1 MKTYIKKLSNLI
13 QSNIENNQEAS
24 FIRLDYFNHPL
35 IYLEVAK
42 LLQAKYADLEI
53 QLSEEKF
60 ELWKEEFQSEMEEMK
75 RLGFVSLNQRFTK
88 LRNEFGESKKSVVLL
103 ATESVQDTGGLADFY
118 SITPEDMNAKFN
130 KKYAEFF
137 ATLDSNDERAVN
149 IINNLFVNIFK
160 HVPVNLLVVSDIAD
174 DVETN
179 QLYEIEEI
187 TQYILGNLWK
197 YFNLPNILTV
207 TKTMLTELSKGKAL
221 KLLDSSMKFIKRDAY
236 KGGLSKSLH
245 QKLLDKFEKFKTEKE
260 EAYLEYLPHIESTFD
275 SYEKYCND
283 IVDFARGESLDVL
296 RPKLAQFDQTI
307 TVNILGIKITST
319 PPRKEK
325 VKKVYGDPLQA
336 YSHMLIDLMA
346 HLPEISSTDTVT
358 IKVLKVS
365 LAEGLLPEDQVN
377 RWNELCIALGGLVD
391 YLNVEIQNLFELK
404 YDANIDPFEEKD
416 NSKANLEFSK
426 TTNTL
431 SKINFLITTSAY
443 ENEELQFEWLFNPY
457 DYWLQSFNLMTY
469 FKEQLGKQGS
479 MELPIF
485 TCNNIGNLLTST
497 DTSSFHFQLTNTE
510 ILLKDTLP
518 IFRKTASSNVEYPNV
533 ATKLYK
539 LINPFMAFVLTVS
552 DKGIYHSMNILK
564 SMSAIELV
572 NSYTEVLTNLWMSYN
587 SYPNYEK
594 DHFKL
599 ISNLFTI
606 VEEDAFNNSCRKLSG
621 AIIPPFHPAMLEKFE
636 AQQAYIRRGLYIVLD
651 DIANNGNDAD
661 IRIFIEQFNR
671 YKDKSAILSGVD
683 TLMTDDNI
691 HHAPSHVL
699 GYYALH
705 GYSKKTQ
712 IIDSSY
718 LVEIDVEDEQNDVKE
733 YEMNSSKALIIDSHI
748 KEYIKT
754 FPSSVDSLSLCFV
767 NFEHLYPVI
776 EGIKG
781 YISEQQKQLERT
793 TLNIDILS
801 TSVNYKA
808 QNYMKL
814 WLDET
819 FSVDDNVELNLY
831 FNTYKTSE
839 IERLKDLLE
848 YKSFDLAFVDSLLET
863 EDIKYQINK
872 GKKIAPSEMKYPM
885 VFNPIPAPNDENERR
900 VSISQMQFEASFA
913 HSQLVFWAEH
923 DFARDDELYRVEK
936 VLTVVNGLNDI
947 LKVLHEKARWVVSI
961 DTGLDKKIFD
971 SENIISFST
980 GEGVYGELNV
990 AISASKDMKQDI
1002 KVRLESR
1009 LRKLFPSW
1017 LPDMYSRAAD
1027 YCLNDST
1034 VLDGIK
1040 VLKALNP
1047 YDYEIHSYLATLL
1060 AVKSL
1065 EIEKINDNTLLKTF
1079 ISLDSYGHWFKDESN
1094 RPDLL
1099 ELEVVVSQDEKLLIK
1114 ANLVECKMG
1123 KENVVH
1129 IDKGIQQLE
1138 IGHRFLSEKFSKD
1151 STEHDR
1157 RYWFAQLYRLLAFS
1171 PLYIT
1176 QDDNSREMLN
1186 SDLMKILNGE
1196 FNIEWKTTLLT
1207 YWLDHNAEEKEIQIH
1222 SLNHIDIHH
1231 RTYGQLYIQKQLLPE
1246 EERSSIAFEDVLNE
1260 EYNNFVDDEISFK
1273 EYMKNRTKET
1283 ADEEVDIFV
1292 KTDGGTPV
1300 EMNPPK
1306 PTPSAVDDGQ
1316 GINIKEDNKDNDQE
1330 ETKNPEQK
1338 LNPDKDGFDN
1348 NDENSENKTVG
1359 DEDNTGLESEGLT
1372 VNDTPPVPKGDSTKI
1387 SLEEVRV
1394 LLGREHRTN
1403 KGIYWEYGHPKLENR
1418 HLLITGTSGVGKTYF
1433 MQCLLLELANKG
1445 ISTLIFDYT
1454 DGFKKSQLNED
1465 FKEALGERII
1475 QFNVQRSG
1483 FPINPFKRNMK
1494 EFDEDE
1500 YDLESEIDVAERIS
1514 GIFYSVYKKNGI
1526 GDQQKNAIYRAT
1538 LNGLNKYGDHM
1549 NLEYLRTE
1557 LEILD
1562 KTSAKTVLSKI
1573 EPLIDRKPFV
1583 IENLFDWSQLTKSE
1597 EGKVYIV
1604 QLTGF
1609 DRPTQVLITEFIL
1622 WDIWSYNLSHG
1633 NVETPFPVILDEA
1646 QNLDQSETSPSARIL
1661 TEGRK
1666 FGWSGLFATQTLQPP
1681 ITKDAITRFQNAS
1694 QKVHFLPPEGDNKN
1708 IASFLSTESDEQRN
1722 WAGKLSKLG
1731 KGECVVV
1738 GADLLPDG
1746 SLSKKNK
1753 HVITVTS
1760 LNERK

>member
-1 MKTYIKKLSNLI
+1 MKTYISKLNNLI
-13 QSNIENNQEAS
+13 QSNIDNNQEAS

-42 LLQAKYADLEI
+42 LLRAKYEDLEI

-60 ELWKEEFQSEMEEMK
+60 ELWKEDFPTEMEEMK

-88 LRNEFGESKKSVVLL
+88 FRNEFGESKKSVVLL
-103 ATESVQDTGGLADFY
+103 ATECVQDTGGLADFY
-118 SITPEDMNAKFN
+118 SITPEDMNDKFN

-137 ATLDSNDERAVN
+137 ATLDSNDEREVN
-149 IINNLFVNIFK
+149 IINNLFVNVFK
-160 HVPVNLLVVSDIAD
+160 HVPINLLVVSDIAD

-179 QLYEIEEI
+179 KLFEIEEI
-187 TQYILGNLWK
+187 TQYILGNLWG
-197 YFNLPNILTV
+197 YFNLPNIKTV
-207 TKTMLTELSKGKAL
+207 TKTMLTELSKGKAF

-236 KGGLSKSLH
+236 KSGLSKSMH
-245 QKLLDKFEKFKTEKE
+245 QKLLNKFEKFKTEKE
-260 EAYLEYLPHIESTFD
+260 ELFLEYLPSIESTFG

-283 IVDFARGESLDVL
+283 ILDFARGESLDVL

-319 PPRKEK
+319 SPRKEK

-336 YSHMLIDLMA
+336 YSHMLIDLTS
-346 HLPEISSTDTVT
+346 HLPEMSSADTVT

-404 YDANIDPFEEKD
+404 YDANTDPFEEKD
-416 NSKANLEFSK
+416 VSKVNLEFSN

-431 SKINFLITTSAY
+431 SKISFLISTSAY
-443 ENEELQFEWLFNPY
+443 ENEELHFEWVFNPY
-457 DYWLQSFNLMTY
+457 DYWLQSFNLMTH
-469 FKEQLGKQGS
+469 FKEQLGIQGS
-479 MELPIF
+479 MVLPIL
-485 TCNNIGNLLTST
+485 TCKNIGNLLTST

-510 ILLKDTLP
+510 ILLKDTLL
-518 IFRKTASSNVEYPNV
+518 IFKKTLNSVDEDPNV

-539 LINPFMAFVLTVS
+539 LIDPFMAFVMSVS
-552 DKGIYHSMNILK
+552 DKGIYYSMNILK
-564 SMSAIELV
+564 SKTAIEFV
-572 NSYTEVLTNLWMSYN
+572 NSYTEVLTNLWKSYD

-599 ISNLFTI
+599 VSNLFTI
-606 VEEDAFNNSCRKLSG
+606 VEEDSFNNLCKKLSG

-636 AQQAYIRRGLYIVLD
+636 AQQAYLRRGLYIVLD
-651 DIANNGNDAD
+651 EIVNYGNDAD
-661 IRIFIEQFNR
+661 VRMSIEHFNR
-671 YKDKSAILSGVD
+671 YKEKSAILSGVD

-718 LVEIDVEDEQNDVKE
+718 LVEMDVEDDHNDVKE
-733 YEMNSSKALIIDSHI
+733 YELNSSKALIIDSHI

-754 FPSSVDSLSLCFV
+754 FPSSVDSLSICFV

-781 YISEQQKQLERT
+781 YILEQQKQLERT
-793 TLNIDILS
+793 TLNIDILA

-819 FSVDDNVELNLY
+819 FSVDDNVKLNLH

-839 IERLKDLLE
+839 IEKLKDLLE
-848 YKSFDLAFVDSLLET
+848 YKSFDLAFVDSLLEV

-872 GKKIAPSEMKYPM
+872 GKKISPSEMKYPM
-885 VFNPIPAPNDENERR
+885 VFNPIPAPNDDNERR

-923 DFARDDELYRVEK
+923 DFARVDELYRVEK
-936 VLTVVNGLNDI
+936 VLTLIKGLNNI
-947 LKVLHEKARWVVSI
+947 LDVLHEKARWVVSI

-1099 ELEVVVSQDEKLLIK
+1099 DLEVVVSQDEELLIK

-1129 IDKGIQQLE
+1129 IDKGIQQLDV
-1138 IGHRFLSEKFSKD
+1138 GYRFLSEKFSKD

-1176 QDDNSREMLN
+1176 QDDNSREKLN

-1196 FNIEWKTTLLT
+1196 FNIEWKKTLLT
-1207 YWLDHNAEEKEIQIH
+1207 YWLDHNAEEKEIQIY
-1222 SLNHIDIHH
+1222 SSNQTDIYHH
-1231 RTYGQLYIQKQLLPE
+1231 AFGQLYIQKQLLPK

-1273 EYMKNRTKET
+1273 EFIKSKPKET
-1283 ADEEVDIFV
+1283 AKEEVNIYV
-1292 KTDGGTPV
+1292 KTDGGTPE
-1300 EMNPPK
+1300 EMISPK
-1306 PTPSAVDDGQ
+1306 PATQTGDNEQ
-1316 GINIKEDNKDNDQE
+1316 RINIKGEIKGADQAESRNSELKQKTDEDKI
-1330 ETKNPEQK
+1330 
-1338 LNPDKDGFDN
+1338 N
-1348 NDENSENKTVG
+1348 NDDENEVSKKGV
-1359 DEDNTGLESEGLT
+1359 DDDSDAIVSEGLA
-1372 VNDTPPVPKGDSTKI
+1372 VSDTPSVPKDDSAKI
-1387 SLEEVRV
+1387 PLEEVRV

-1403 KGIYWEYGHPKLENR
+1403 NEIYWEYGHPKLENR

-1465 FKEALGERII
+1465 FKGALGDRII

-1538 LNGLNKYGDHM
+1538 LNGLSKYGDYM

-1557 LEILD
+1557 LELLD

-1583 IENLFDWSQLTKSE
+1583 IENVFDWSQLTKSK

-1646 QNLDQSETSPSARIL
+1646 QNLDQTESSPSARIL

-1708 IASFLSTESDEQRN
+1708 IASFLSTEYDEQRS
-1722 WAGKLSKLG
+1722 WANKLSKLG

-1738 GADLLPDG
+1738 GTDLLADG

-1753 HVITVTS
+1753 HIITVTP